1 MLHFTHQS
9 KELQTGTVLKAT
21 RVKTI
26 ALLFMLLLL
35 LPTLLLAKG
44 GVNKSSLS
52 YKAASTEPIARAEYN
67 KTTKV
72 LTFLYN
78 IPSATEDEN
87 LTVVKF
93 YNPSD
98 NPKWFNGEY
107 STFYNWT
114 KEIKSATSVIIEE
127 SFKNYAVPTCE
138 FMFNEFNNL
147 KSITG
152 LEYLNTTNVKSMG
165 QMFCSCRA
173 LTSLDI
179 THLKTNTVTDMYCM
193 FYNCGVSSL
202 DLSNFNT
209 ENVTDMTRLFEMCNQ
224 LTWIDLSSFNTAKV
238 EKMTG
243 MFQYT
248 AQLEHIYA
256 KELFTTEQVI
266 NSNNMFNG
274 CRKLP
279 NFDSKVVD
287 KTHAN
292 RFKDGYFEELV
303 AKSGEERI
311 GAVVDNGLTANHLNL
326 NDDKDLYLFNN
337 FVAKKAAYSRTMK
350 EGTKWATLCLPF
362 DVSLD
367 GQNFRA
373 FHLLSTTE
381 DGVELKEMEKVI
393 QAGTPAVIMMKEA
406 ETKLQFSIDN
416 SSIIS
421 NISPATTEDD
431 NYKFVGIYQQKEFNK
446 DTDGNCFIV
455 KGNMLMNPAKLLEN
469 EKTTKVACKP
479 FRAYFVYNSETV
491 GAKTLNIS
499 ISDKTTAID
508 HLDAIGD
515 GKAEYYDLQGRRL
528 NEPQKG
534 INIVKRGGKTMK
546 VVIK

>member
-67 KTTKV
+67 KTIKV

-98 NPKWFNGEY
+98 NPKWFNGEC
-107 STFYNWT
+107 STFDNWT
-114 KEIKSATSVIIEE
+114 EEIKSATSVIIEE

-138 FMFNEFNNL
+138 KMFYEFDNL

-152 LEYLNTTNVKSMG
+152 LEYLNTTNVKSMR
-165 QMFCSCRA
+165 QMFCNCKA

-179 THLKTNTVTDMYCM
+179 THLKTNTVTDMAYM
-193 FYNCGVSSL
+193 FK
-202 DLSNFNT
+202 F
-209 ENVTDMTRLFEMCNQ
+209 CNQ

-238 EKMTG
+238 EKMYG
-243 MFQYT
+243 MFQGT

-256 KELFTTEQVI
+256 KELFTTEQVT
-266 NSNNMFNG
+266 NANNMFWG
-274 CRKLP
+274 CLKLP

-311 GAVVDNGLTANHLNL
+311 GAVIDNGLTANHLNL

-362 DVSLD
+362 AVSLD

-421 NISPATTEDD
+421 NISPETTEDY

-455 KGNMLMNPAKLLEN
+455 KGSMLMNPAKLLEN

-546 VVIK
+546 IVIK

>member
-9 KELQTGTVLKAT
+9 KELQTDTVLKAT

-93 YNPSD
+93 YNKSD
-98 NPKWFNGEY
+98 NPKWFNGEN
-107 STFYNWT
+107 SIFYWT
-114 KEIKSATSVIIEE
+114 EEIKSATSVIIEE

-138 FMFNEFNNL
+138 NMFYKFNNL

-152 LEYLNTTNVKSMG
+152 LEYLNTTNVKSMRL
-165 QMFCSCRA
+165 MFCYCMA

-179 THLKTNTVTDMYCM
+179 THLKTNTVTNM
-193 FYNCGVSSL
+193 FGMFSTCGVSSL

-209 ENVTDMTRLFEMCNQ
+209 ENVTDMAHMFRYCNQ

-238 EKMTG
+238 EKMYG
-243 MFQYT
+243 MFQGT

-266 NSNNMFNG
+266 NSNNMFDG
-274 CRKLP
+274 CLKLP
-279 NFDSKVVD
+279 NYGSGVVD

-311 GAVVDNGLTANHLNL
+311 GAVIDNGLTANLLNL
-326 NDDKDLYLFNN
+326 NDDKDLYIFNN

-393 QAGTPAVIMMKEA
+393 QAGTPTVIMMKEA

-546 VVIK
+546 IVIK

>member
-9 KELQTGTVLKAT
+9 KELQTDTVLKAT

-93 YNPSD
+93 YNKSD
-98 NPKWFNGEY
+98 NPKWFNGEN
-107 STFYNWT
+107 SIFYWT
-114 KEIKSATSVIIEE
+114 EEIKSATSVIIEE

-138 FMFNEFNNL
+138 NMFYEFDNL

-152 LEYLNTTNVKSMG
+152 LEYLNTTNVKNMR
-165 QMFCSCRA
+165 QMFCFCKA

-179 THLKTNTVTDMYCM
+179 THLKTNTVTDMAHM
-193 FYNCGVSSL
+193 FNTCGVSSL

-209 ENVTDMTRLFEMCNQ
+209 ENVTDMAYMFKNCNQ

-238 EKMTG
+238 EKMYG
-243 MFQYT
+243 MFQGT

-256 KELFTTEQVI
+256 KELFTTEQVTNS

-274 CRKLP
+274 CLKLP
-279 NFDSKVVD
+279 NFEPKVVD

-311 GAVVDNGLTANHLNL
+311 GAVIDNGLTANHLNL

-416 SSIIS
+416 SSIKS

-515 GKAEYYDLQGRRL
+515 GKAE
-528 NEPQKG
+528 
-534 INIVKRGGKTMK
+534 
-546 VVIK
+546 

>member
-1 MLHFTHQS
+1 
-9 KELQTGTVLKAT
+9 
-21 RVKTI
+21 
-26 ALLFMLLLL
+26 
-35 LPTLLLAKG
+35 
-44 GVNKSSLS
+44 
-52 YKAASTEPIARAEYN
+52 
-67 KTTKV
+67 
-72 LTFLYN
+72 
-78 IPSATEDEN
+78 
-87 LTVVKF
+87 
-93 YNPSD
+93 
-98 NPKWFNGEY
+98 
-107 STFYNWT
+107 
-114 KEIKSATSVIIEE
+114 
-127 SFKNYAVPTCE
+127 
-138 FMFNEFNNL
+138 MFNEFDNL

-152 LEYLNTTNVKSMG
+152 LEYLNTTNVKSMR
-165 QMFCSCRA
+165 QMFCYCKA

-179 THLKTNTVTDMYCM
+179 THLKTNTVKDMSVM
-193 FYNCGVSSL
+193 FYACGVSSL

-209 ENVTDMTRLFEMCNQ
+209 ENVTDMAQMFMYCNQ

-238 EKMTG
+238 EKMYG
-243 MFQYT
+243 MFKYT

-256 KELFTTEQVI
+256 KELFTTEQVT

-362 DVSLD
+362 NVSLD

-455 KGNMLMNPAKLLEN
+455 KDNMLMNPAKLLEN

-546 VVIK
+546 IVIK

>member
-1 MLHFTHQS
+1 M
-9 KELQTGTVLKAT
+9 
-21 RVKTI
+21 
-26 ALLFMLLLL
+26 
-35 LPTLLLAKG
+35 
-44 GVNKSSLS
+44 
-52 YKAASTEPIARAEYN
+52 
-67 KTTKV
+67 
-72 LTFLYN
+72 
-78 IPSATEDEN
+78 
-87 LTVVKF
+87 KF
-93 YNPSD
+93 YNH
-98 NPKWFNGEY
+98 NPKWFNGEF
-107 STFYNWT
+107 SSFHNWT
-114 KEIKSATSVIIEE
+114 EEIKSATSVIIEE

-138 FMFNEFNNL
+138 NMFNEFDNL

-152 LEYLNTTNVKSMG
+152 LEYLNTTNVKSMR
-165 QMFCSCRA
+165 QMFCMCKA

-179 THLKTNTVTDMYCM
+179 THLKTNTVTDMSYM
-193 FYNCGVSSL
+193 FYTCGVSSL

-209 ENVTDMTRLFEMCNQ
+209 ENVTDMAYMFVNCNQ

-238 EKMTG
+238 ENMNG
-243 MFQYT
+243 MFQGT
-248 AQLEHIYA
+248 GQLEHIYA
-256 KELFTTEQVI
+256 KELFTTEQVTK
-266 NSNNMFNG
+266 SNNMFNY

-279 NFDSKVVD
+279 NFNPKVVD

-311 GAVVDNGLTANHLNL
+311 GAVIDNGLTANHLNL

-362 DVSLD
+362 AVSLD

>member
-21 RVKTI
+21 RI

-67 KTTKV
+67 KITKV

-78 IPSATEDEN
+78 IPSTTEDEN

-93 YNPSD
+93 YNPY
-98 NPKWFNGEY
+98 NPKWFNGE
-107 STFYNWT
+107 SSLFYWT

-138 FMFNEFNNL
+138 NMFNEFDNL

-152 LEYLNTTNVKSMG
+152 LEYLNTTNVESMR
-165 QMFCSCRA
+165 QMFCMCKA

-179 THLKTNTVTDMYCM
+179 THLKTNTVKDMSVM
-193 FYNCGVSSL
+193 FYACGVSSL

-209 ENVTDMTRLFEMCNQ
+209 ENVTDMAQMFVNCNQ

-238 EKMTG
+238 EKMNS
-243 MFQYT
+243 MFRGT

-256 KELFTTEQVI
+256 KELFTTEQVT
-266 NSNNMFNG
+266 NANNMFDG

-279 NFDSKVVD
+279 NFDPKVVD
-287 KTHAN
+287 QTHAN

-311 GAVVDNGLTANHLNL
+311 GAVIDNGLTANHLNL

-416 SSIIS
+416 SPIIS

-546 VVIK
+546 IVIK

>member
-98 NPKWFNGEY
+98 NPNWFNGEC

-114 KEIKSATSVIIEE
+114 EEIKSATSVIIEE

-138 FMFNEFNNL
+138 KMFYEFDNL

-152 LEYLNTTNVKSMG
+152 LEYLNTTNVKSMR
-165 QMFCSCRA
+165 QMFCYCKA

-179 THLKTNTVTDMYCM
+179 THLKTNTVTDMFSM
-193 FYNCGVSSL
+193 FNTCGVSSL

-209 ENVTDMTRLFEMCNQ
+209 ENVTDMAYMFKYCNQ

-238 EKMTG
+238 ENMNG
-243 MFQYT
+243 MFQGT

-256 KELFTTEQVI
+256 KELFTTEQVAK
-266 NSNNMFNG
+266 SNNMFYY

-311 GAVVDNGLTANHLNL
+311 GAVIDNGLTANHLNL
-326 NDDKDLYLFNN
+326 NDDKDL
-337 FVAKKAAYSRTMK
+337 
-350 EGTKWATLCLPF
+350 W
-362 DVSLD
+362 
-367 GQNFRA
+367 
-373 FHLLSTTE
+373 
-381 DGVELKEMEKVI
+381 
-393 QAGTPAVIMMKEA
+393 
-406 ETKLQFSIDN
+406 
-416 SSIIS
+416 
-421 NISPATTEDD
+421 
-431 NYKFVGIYQQKEFNK
+431 
-446 DTDGNCFIV
+446 
-455 KGNMLMNPAKLLEN
+455 
-469 EKTTKVACKP
+469 
-479 FRAYFVYNSETV
+479 
-491 GAKTLNIS
+491 
-499 ISDKTTAID
+499 
-508 HLDAIGD
+508 
-515 GKAEYYDLQGRRL
+515 
-528 NEPQKG
+528 
-534 INIVKRGGKTMK
+534 
-546 VVIK
+546 

>member
-1 MLHFTHQS
+1 
-9 KELQTGTVLKAT
+9 
-21 RVKTI
+21 
-26 ALLFMLLLL
+26 
-35 LPTLLLAKG
+35 
-44 GVNKSSLS
+44 
-52 YKAASTEPIARAEYN
+52 
-67 KTTKV
+67 
-72 LTFLYN
+72 
-78 IPSATEDEN
+78 
-87 LTVVKF
+87 
-93 YNPSD
+93 
-98 NPKWFNGEY
+98 
-107 STFYNWT
+107 
-114 KEIKSATSVIIEE
+114 
-127 SFKNYAVPTCE
+127 
-138 FMFNEFNNL
+138 MFR
-147 KSITG
+147 
-152 LEYLNTTNVKSMG
+152 Y
-165 QMFCSCRA
+165 
-173 LTSLDI
+173 
-179 THLKTNTVTDMYCM
+179 
-193 FYNCGVSSL
+193 
-202 DLSNFNT
+202 
-209 ENVTDMTRLFEMCNQ
+209 CNQ

-238 EKMTG
+238 EKMYG
-243 MFQYT
+243 MFQGT

-256 KELFTTEQVI
+256 KELFTTEQVT
-266 NSNNMFNG
+266 NANNMFDG
-274 CRKLP
+274 CLKLP
-279 NFDSKVVD
+279 NFDSNVVD
-287 KTHAN
+287 TTHAN

-350 EGTKWATLCLPF
+350 EGTIWATLCLPF

-373 FHLLSTTE
+373 FRLLSTTE

-546 VVIK
+546 IVIK

>member
-44 GVNKSSLS
+44 GVNKSSLP

-93 YNPSD
+93 YNPY
-98 NPKWFNGEY
+98 NPKWFNGKN
-107 STFYNWT
+107 SIFYWT
-114 KEIKSATSVIIEE
+114 EEIKSATSVIIEE

-138 FMFNEFNNL
+138 NMFNDFDNL

-152 LEYLNTTNVKSMG
+152 LEYLNTTNVKSMR
-165 QMFCSCRA
+165 QMFCMCKA

-179 THLKTNTVTDMYCM
+179 THLKTNTVTDMSYM
-193 FYNCGVSSL
+193 FYTCGVSSL

-209 ENVTDMTRLFEMCNQ
+209 ENVTDMAYMFVNCNQ

-238 EKMTG
+238 ENMNR
-243 MFQYT
+243 MFQGT

-256 KELFTTEQVI
+256 KELFTTEQVTK
-266 NSNNMFNG
+266 SNNMFNY

-279 NFDSKVVD
+279 NFDPKVVD

-311 GAVVDNGLTANHLNL
+311 GAIMDNGLTANHLNL
-326 NDDKDLYLFNN
+326 NDDKDLYIFNN

-362 DVSLD
+362 NVSLD

-421 NISPATTEDD
+421 TPETTEDD

-546 VVIK
+546 IVIK

>member
-44 GVNKSSLS
+44 GVNKSSLP

-93 YNPSD
+93 YNPY
-98 NPKWFNGEY
+98 NPKWFNGEN
-107 STFYNWT
+107 SIFYWT
-114 KEIKSATSVIIEE
+114 EEIKSATSVIIEE

-138 FMFNEFNNL
+138 NMFNDFDNL

-152 LEYLNTTNVKSMG
+152 LEYLNTTNVKSMR
-165 QMFCSCRA
+165 QMFCMCKA

-179 THLKTNTVTDMYCM
+179 THLKTNTVTDMSYM
-193 FYNCGVSSL
+193 FYTCGVSSL

-209 ENVTDMTRLFEMCNQ
+209 ENVTDMAYMFVNCNQ

-238 EKMTG
+238 ENMNR
-243 MFQYT
+243 MFQGT

-256 KELFTTEQVI
+256 KELFTTEQVTK
-266 NSNNMFNG
+266 SNNMFNY

-279 NFDSKVVD
+279 NFDPKVVD

-311 GAVVDNGLTANHLNL
+311 GAIMDNGLTANHLNL
-326 NDDKDLYLFNN
+326 NDDKDLYIFNN

-421 NISPATTEDD
+421 TPETTEDD

>member
-21 RVKTI
+21 RI

-67 KTTKV
+67 KITKV

-93 YNPSD
+93 YNPY
-98 NPKWFNGEY
+98 NPKWFNGE
-107 STFYNWT
+107 SSLFYWT

-138 FMFNEFNNL
+138 NMFNEFDNL

-152 LEYLNTTNVKSMG
+152 LEYLNTTNVESMR
-165 QMFCSCRA
+165 QMFCMCKA

-179 THLKTNTVTDMYCM
+179 THLKTNTVKDMSVM
-193 FYNCGVSSL
+193 FYACGVSSL

-209 ENVTDMTRLFEMCNQ
+209 ENVTDMAQMFVNCNQ

-238 EKMTG
+238 EKMNS
-243 MFQYT
+243 MFRGT

-256 KELFTTEQVI
+256 KELFTTEQVT
-266 NSNNMFNG
+266 NANNMFDG

-279 NFDSKVVD
+279 NFDPKVVD
-287 KTHAN
+287 QTHAN

-311 GAVVDNGLTANHLNL
+311 GAVIDNGLTANHLNL

-499 ISDKTTAID
+499 ISNKTTAID

-546 VVIK
+546 IVIK